1 MKKRIWVGAF
11 KQESNSFCPNLMGLE
26 AFEKNLLE
34 GEKIVE
40 EPARVGQTVTGAV
53 ETLKRQGCEL
63 IGGIAMRSISG
74 GALDQRVVDFFL
86 KNALQSLRCAGKLD
100 GVFLDLHG
108 ATISALSDDVCGDI
122 LSVVRETVGENVTV
136 AVTYDLHAN
145 VTEQTWRN
153 ADIVCGYQT
162 YPHVDYKETGCRA
175 AELLLQKISGEPM
188 RMAHVSIPMIAPAHA
203 YTTNEGALKELMSRG
218 HAMVE
223 HGKIWDFSIFQ
234 AQPWLDIPRVAS
246 SVTVIARDEE
256 AAKEAVLT
264 LAMGEFSL
272 RKALQGKPLHTM
284 EQVVLEALNNR
295 KGKPVVLVDAADSAG
310 AGSSGDSA
318 APLNAILPYR
328 DKLRA
333 AITVADPVAVK
344 RAFSLGVGATA
355 DFVLGA
361 TLAPKMSKPVV
372 VHNALVKSL
381 HSGRYIA
388 QGPIEQGQP
397 YDIGKC
403 AVLEVGKITIL
414 VMTSGQTERD
424 IQIFRGFGIEPAV
437 CQLLCIKACNS
448 FKASYASAIGE
459 AFPTATPGSAN
470 PVLQDLP
477 YERMKMP
484 VYPFCEI
491 KTEDIGRPVGYR

>member
-1 MKKRIWVGAF
+1 MKNRIWVGAF
-11 KQESNSFCPNLMGLE
+11 KQESNSFCPNLMGIGP
-26 AFEKNLLE
+26 FEKNLLE
-34 GEKIVE
+34 GEPIVTT
-40 EPARVGQTVTGAV
+40 PARVGQTVTGAV

-74 GALDQRVVDFFL
+74 GALDHHVVDYFL
-86 KNALQSLRCAGKLD
+86 KNALQSLRFAGKID

-108 ATISALSDDVCGDI
+108 ATVSERSDDVCGDI
-122 LSVVRETVGENVTV
+122 LAAVRKTVGEKIPV

-145 VTEQTWRN
+145 VTEQTWHN

-175 AELLLQKISGEPM
+175 AALLLAKMNGEPM
-188 RMAHVSIPMIAPAHA
+188 RAAHVSIPMIAPAHA
-203 YTTNEGALKELMSRG
+203 YTTSEGALKDLMARG
-218 HAMVE
+218 HAMVDS
-223 HGKIWDFSIFQ
+223 GKILDFSIFQ

-246 SVTVIARDEE
+246 SVTVIAQDEE
-256 AAKEAVLT
+256 TAKETALT
-264 LAMGEFSL
+264 LAKGEFSL
-272 RKALQGKPLHTM
+272 RKDLQGTPLHTM
-284 EQVVLEALNNR
+284 EQVVLEALSNR
-295 KGKPVVLVDAADSAG
+295 EGKPVVLVDAADSAG
-310 AGSSGDSA
+310 AGSCGDSA
-318 APLNAILPYR
+318 APLKAILPHR
-328 DKLRA
+328 DTLRA
-333 AITVADPVAVK
+333 AITVADPAAVEK
-344 RAFSLGVGATA
+344 AFALGIGATA
-355 DFVLGA
+355 DFALGGA
-361 TLAPKMSKPVV
+361 LAPKMSKPVM

-397 YDIGKC
+397 YDIGRC
-403 AVLEVGKITIL
+403 AVLEAGKIMIL

-437 CQLLCIKACNS
+437 CQLLCVKACNS
-448 FKASYASAIGE
+448 FRASYASAIGE

-491 KTEDIGRPVGYR
+491 SAEDIGQPVCYR